1 MGPAQLRLT
10 RHLLALW
17 TCPFPACERTTLAPN
32 RPPPP
37 TLVAVE
43 SLPLLLLRSPNAI
56 RSSCS
61 ENGRGTRDVR
71 IESGI

>member
-1 MGPAQLRLT
+1 MGPTQLRLA
-10 RHLLALW
+10 RRLLALW

-37 TLVAVE
+37 TRAALE
-43 SLPLLLLRSPNAI
+43 SLSLLLLRTPNTI
-56 RSSCS
+56 RSSCD